1 MTATSVIP
9 LTQAIVIRGQHAWT
23 RIKATAAEQRQLW
36 RDIGEALRYGRSLH
50 KADRAFAAWVNENGF
65 GDLDRKDRADAMWM
79 AEHWAEV
86 SNLPTLGL
94 THPHA
99 LRAAYREAQADTP
112 PAPELAFEA
121 PKRLAASIEQVAP
134 VAHKINKLASMA
146 ERGEGQ
152 EKATAQKY
160 LDKKAKEMG
169 METDELV
176 TLSKKL
182 EPARTV
188 PANSMDILEDTMKDA
203 LEIAVELADY
213 IRGTQTTT
221 GATPLSREFT
231 LALVI
236 KALDA
241 RGVK

>member
-1 MTATSVIP
+1 M
-9 LTQAIVIRGQHAWT
+9 
-23 RIKATAAEQRQLW
+23 
-36 RDIGEALRYGRSLH
+36 
-50 KADRAFAAWVNENGF
+50 NENGF
-65 GDLDRKDRADAMWM
+65 GDLHRNDRGAAMWL
-79 AEHWAEV
+79 AENWAEV
-86 SNLPTLGL
+86 QQADAPPGL
-94 THPHA
+94 SHPRWIKEWLA
-99 LRAAYREAQADTP
+99 EQVKDTP
-112 PAPELAFEA
+112 PTPALAFEA
-121 PKRLAASIEQVAP
+121 PARLTASIEQVAP
-134 VAHKINKLASMA
+134 VAHKVNKLASMA

-160 LDKKAKEMG
+160 LDKKAKQMG
-169 METDELV
+169 METEELV
-176 TLSKKL
+176 SLSAKL

-188 PANSMDILEDTMKDA
+188 PANSMDVLEDTMKDA

-241 RGVK
+241 RGVQ